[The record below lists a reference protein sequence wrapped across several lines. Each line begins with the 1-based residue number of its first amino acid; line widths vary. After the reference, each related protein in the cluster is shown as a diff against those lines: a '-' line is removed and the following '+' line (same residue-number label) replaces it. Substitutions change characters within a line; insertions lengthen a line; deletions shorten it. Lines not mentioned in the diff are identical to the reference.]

1 MAREVKL
8 APRDILARLKTLAS
22 PEVDESL
29 CRLRERYGQRRG
41 SAADVRAILDR
52 ALGSRSLTE
61 ELYKSR
67 GA

>member
-1 MAREVKL
+1 MLSPLE
-8 APRDILARLKTLAS
+8 ILARLKELSS

-29 CRLRERYGQRRG
+29 SRLRERYGRRAG
-41 SAADVRAILDR
+41 AAADVRAILDK
-52 ALGSRSLTE
+52 ALGSRSLTK